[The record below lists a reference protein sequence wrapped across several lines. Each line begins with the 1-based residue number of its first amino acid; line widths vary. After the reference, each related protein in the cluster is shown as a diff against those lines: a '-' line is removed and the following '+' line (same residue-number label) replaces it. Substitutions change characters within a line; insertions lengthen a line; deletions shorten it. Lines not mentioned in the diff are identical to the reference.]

1 VINLRYHIVS
11 LVAVFLA
18 LALGIVMGSTVIDKA
33 IVDELRD
40 RVESVGNRATNTDR
54 VNSELRTQLEA
65 MEGFAS
71 EARDQLV
78 LGRLRGVPVLVV
90 AVQGVDR
97 RPVEDVRDALA
108 TAQAVPAGTLLF
120 TNKLRLDNEG
130 DVRAL
135 ANVVGASPAA
145 GADAVRRQVLT
156 RFAAVLDGTTND
168 GNVLPALASAGFVGY
183 EPPSPATTTTTL
195 GLSSFPV
202 ANLRVILVSGAGAE
216 VGDDRV
222 AVPLAQALVNQTPS
236 SPTAGGA
243 AVARFVAAESGR
255 DTPGGRAVF
264 VGQLRSDGS
273 LGARLSTVDNLESP
287 IGQAAT
293 VLALAD
299 LDEGRTGHYGRG
311 PNSQRLL
318 PSLEP

>member
-1 VINLRYHIVS
+1 MINLRYHIVS

-40 RVESVGNRATNTDR
+40 RVESVGNRASNTDR
-54 VNSELRTQLEA
+54 VNSELRTRLET

-78 LGRLRGVPVLVV
+78 LGRLRNVPVLVV
-90 AVQGVDR
+90 TVQGVDR
-97 RPVEDVRDALA
+97 KPVEDLRDALA

-130 DVRAL
+130 DARAL
-135 ANVVGASPAA
+135 ANAVGGNPSA
-145 GADAVRRQVLT
+145 GSEAIRRQALT
-156 RFAAVLDGTTND
+156 RLAAVLDGTAND
-168 GNVLPALASAGFVGY
+168 AGLLPALAAAGFVGY
-183 EPPSPATTTTTL
+183 EPPSSATTTTTL

-202 ANLRVILVSGAGAE
+202 PNLRMVLVSGAGAE

-222 AVPLAQALVNQTPS
+222 GIPFAQALVSQTPA
-236 SPTAGGA
+236 TAATGL

-264 VGQLRSDGS
+264 VGQLRADATVGS
-273 LGARLSTVDNLESP
+273 RLATVDNLESP
-287 IGQAAT
+287 IGQAAA

-299 LDEGRTGHYGRG
+299 LEDGRTGHYGRG
-311 PNSQRLL
+311 PSAQRLL